1 MSDGWFSKQFSM
13 FSPPSPKISF
23 VNITEVS
30 AEFSIL
36 AISQTLTGFSEAIVA
51 ALGHCQRKL
60 LEIG

>member
-1 MSDGWFSKQFSM
+1 
-13 FSPPSPKISF
+13 

-36 AISQTLTGFSEAIVA
+36 AISQTFTGFSEAIVVA
-51 ALGHCQRKL
+51 QGHCQRKL